1 MYGNISKMFLVLQ
14 THKKAAYQYKI
25 LNTVHPKQDAVQVF
39 SYILWPVIH
48 NLEREA
54 YFYLGGL
61 FP

>member
-1 MYGNISKMFLVLQ
+1 MYWNISKIFLAFQ

-39 SYILWPVIH
+39 SYILWTVIH
-48 NLEREA
+48 YLEREA
-54 YFYLGGL
+54 SFYLVGL